1 MERVS
6 PTHFRSKLDLQH
18 LFHEGRTGYRL
29 EDEIY
34 LPPRP
39 IKKRTLSQLSALDE
53 KASDAPPI
61 QSRKLP
67 PIQSAAPQ
75 DVPQRAPSLHSVL
88 PPPSSTLP
96 ETRLSKPFGFENL
109 LNPIDGNKTSASGRQ
124 HDGERT
130 DSLRAAPMA
139 AMSRPSTPSLPSIS
153 KRRDSL
159 GDITM
164 PSISPALMETYPPLL
179 STSLTLGS
187 RTSCGPG
194 LITTGLSTATVDTRQ
209 SPFVLPRDQASASV
223 GLGPLLPS
231 ETASEKG
238 FNAPTSG
245 APGQSQYRTMIFETV
260 YGPIQVPVDVQAAS
274 KVADEKR
281 KRNATASHGFRQ
293 RRKEKEQE
301 TADNISRLEAEVKYY
316 QLERDF
322 LQGVLQENHIPI
334 PPRAPSPRRRHTSLE
349 GPQHQDTAA
358 SARNEGR
365 NNRRRTNAYVP
376 PQWLPSQT
384 VEAPLPMPPFKHM
397 TTMSSEHMQVL
408 KRRACP

>member
-1 MERVS
+1 MERV
-6 PTHFRSKLDLQH
+6 SKLDLQH
-18 LFHEGRTGYRL
+18 LFHKGWTGYRL
-29 EDEIY
+29 EDKIS
-34 LPPRP
+34 LSPRP

-75 DVPQRAPSLHSVL
+75 DVPQQAPSLHSVP

-96 ETRLSKPFGFENL
+96 ETRLSKPFGFDNL
-109 LNPIDGNKTSASGRQ
+109 LNPIDGNKTSASDRQ

-130 DSLRAAPMA
+130 DSLRAAPLA
-139 AMSRPSTPSLPSIS
+139 AMSRPSTSSLPSIS
-153 KRRDSL
+153 KRRDLL
-159 GDITM
+159 GDITL
-164 PSISPALMETYPPLL
+164 PSISPALMKTYPPLL
-179 STSLTLGS
+179 SSSMTSGS

-223 GLGPLLPS
+223 GSGPLLPL

-245 APGQSQYRTMIFETV
+245 APGQSEYRTMIIETML
-260 YGPIQVPVDVQAAS
+260 GSIPVDVQAAS
-274 KVADEKR
+274 KVADQKR
-281 KRNATASHGFRQ
+281 KRNATASHEFRQ
-293 RRKEKEQE
+293 RRQKQEQE

-322 LQGVLQENHIPI
+322 LQSVLQENHIPI
-334 PPRAPSPRRRHTSLE
+334 PPRAPSMRRRHISLE

-365 NNRRRTNAYVP
+365 NNRRRINAYVQ

-384 VEAPLPMPPFKHM
+384 VEGSHASF
-397 TTMSSEHMQVL
+397 
-408 KRRACP
+408 